1 MCKGEIGKEEY
12 NRRVSK
18 AVEYIQQYEN
28 SCLLV
33 EKGRTKAEKS
43 FIYLKKGRYAGY
55 GFVENSDDF
64 NGPEQFEDYLVPQ
77 TNSSYAD
84 RIVNRYLNT
93 KKNITRLDLNTGE
106 EVEEREA
113 EEWFG

>member
-1 MCKGEIGKEEY
+1 
-12 NRRVSK
+12 
-18 AVEYIQQYEN
+18 
-28 SCLLV
+28 L

-64 NGPEQFEDYLVPQ
+64 SSAEQFEDYLIPQ

-93 KKNITRLDLNTGE
+93 KKNITRLNLNTAE
-106 EVEEREA
+106 EVEERQP